1 MELPELVSEL
11 TSDVAAGTGGAL
23 IPGLGLLLLMLPLLL
38 LLPAIPFGDVLLLL
52 FFGDDD
58 ENAGAV

>member
-1 MELPELVSEL
+1 MELPDLVSEL

-38 LLPAIPFGDVLLLL
+38 LLPAIPFGDVLLL

-58 ENAGAV
+58 ENAAAV